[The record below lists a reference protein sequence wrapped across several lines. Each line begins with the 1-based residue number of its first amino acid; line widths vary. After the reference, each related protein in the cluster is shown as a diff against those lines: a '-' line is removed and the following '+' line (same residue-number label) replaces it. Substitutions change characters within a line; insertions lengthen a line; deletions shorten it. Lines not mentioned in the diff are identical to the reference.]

1 MRSEE
6 KSECCIVGVGG
17 AGTNIVNRVHA
28 SNISGID
35 CIVANTDFASL
46 RNSPVS
52 RQIQLGNGGLGA
64 DGCPAYGKEA
74 AWRSCPQI
82 RSALEGYSLVCVVA
96 GLGGGTGTGASP
108 VIALLALESGACV
121 AIAVTVPFEFEGEAR
136 ERTSNEG
143 LKLLK
148 GISDKILVFD
158 SDVDFRENIPFQT
171 LIDRIDANIGNLL
184 PKWIRFLIEESV
196 QGRE

>member
-46 RNSPVS
+46 RKSPVS
-52 RQIQLGNGGLGA
+52 RQIQLGNGGRGA
-64 DGCPAYGKEA
+64 DGCPAYGKDA

-121 AIAVTVPFEFEGEAR
+121 AIAVTVPFEFEGEPR
-136 ERTSNEG
+136 ERTAIES

-148 GISDKILVFD
+148 GISDKMLVID
-158 SDVDFRENIPFQT
+158 NNLYFRENVPFKT
-171 LIDRIDANIGNLL
+171 LIDRMDTQTSRLL

-196 QGRE
+196 QGRQ

>member
-1 MRSEE
+1 MRSGK

-46 RNSPVS
+46 RKSPVS
-52 RQIQLGNGGLGA
+52 RQIQLGNGGRGA
-64 DGCPAYGKEA
+64 DGCPAYGKDA

-121 AIAVTVPFEFEGEAR
+121 AIAVTVPFEFEGEPR
-136 ERTSNEG
+136 ERTAIES

-148 GISDKILVFD
+148 GISDKMLVID
-158 SDVDFRENIPFQT
+158 NNLYFRENV
-171 LIDRIDANIGNLL
+171 
-184 PKWIRFLIEESV
+184 SS
-196 QGRE
+196 

>member
-1 MRSEE
+1 MRNEE

-52 RQIQLGNGGLGA
+52 RQIQLGYGGRGA
-64 DGCPAYGKEA
+64 AGCPAYGKDA

-108 VIALLALESGACV
+108 VVALLALESGACV

-136 ERTSNEG
+136 ERTASEG

-148 GISDKILVFD
+148 GISDEMLVFD
-158 SDVDFRENIPFQT
+158 SDVYFRENIPFQT
-171 LIDRIDANIGNLL
+171 LIDRMDANIGKLL

-196 QGRE
+196 QG

>member
-1 MRSEE
+1 MRSGK

-46 RNSPVS
+46 RKSPVS
-52 RQIQLGNGGLGA
+52 RQIQLGNGGRGA
-64 DGCPAYGKEA
+64 DGCPAYGKDA

-121 AIAVTVPFEFEGEAR
+121 AIAVTVPFEFEGEVR
-136 ERTSNEG
+136 ERTAIDG

-148 GISDKILVFD
+148 GISDKMLVID
-158 SDVDFRENIPFQT
+158 NNLYFRENVSFKKI
-171 LIDRIDANIGNLL
+171 IDRIDLNISRLL
-184 PKWIRFLIEESV
+184 PKWMRWLIEEPV
-196 QGRE
+196 QGE

>member
-52 RQIQLGNGGLGA
+52 RQIQLGNGGRGA
-64 DGCPAYGKEA
+64 DGCAAYGKDA
-74 AWRSCPQI
+74 AWRSCP
-82 RSALEGYSLVCVVA
+82 
-96 GLGGGTGTGASP
+96 GTGASRSRP
-108 VIALLALESGACV
+108 
-121 AIAVTVPFEFEGEAR
+121 
-136 ERTSNEG
+136 
-143 LKLLK
+143 
-148 GISDKILVFD
+148 
-158 SDVDFRENIPFQT
+158 
-171 LIDRIDANIGNLL
+171 
-184 PKWIRFLIEESV
+184 
-196 QGRE
+196 

>member
-1 MRSEE
+1 MRSGK

-52 RQIQLGNGGLGA
+52 RHIELGNGGRGA
-64 DGCPAYGKEA
+64 DGCPAYGKDA

-121 AIAVTVPFEFEGEAR
+121 AIAVTVPFEFEGEPR
-136 ERTSNEG
+136 ERTAIES

-148 GISDKILVFD
+148 GISDKMLVID
-158 SDVDFRENIPFQT
+158 NNLYFRENVSFKKI
-171 LIDRIDANIGNLL
+171 IERIDLNISRLL
-184 PKWIRFLIEESV
+184 PKWMRWLIEEPV
-196 QGRE
+196 QGE

>member
-17 AGTNIVNRVHA
+17 AGTSIVNRVHA

-35 CIVANTDFASL
+35 CIVANTEFASL
-46 RNSPVS
+46 RNRPVS
-52 RQIQLGNGGLGA
+52 RQIQLGNGGRGP
-64 DGCPAYGKEA
+64 DGCAAYGKDA

-108 VIALLALESGACV
+108 VVALLALESGACV

-136 ERTSNEG
+136 ERTATEG
-143 LKLLK
+143 LKFLK
-148 GISDKILVFD
+148 GISDKMLVFD
-158 SDVDFRENIPFQT
+158 NDVYFRENIPFQT
-171 LIDRIDANIGNLL
+171 LIDRMNSNISKLL
-184 PKWIRFLIEESV
+184 PKWIRFLIEKSV
-196 QGRE
+196 QGRQ